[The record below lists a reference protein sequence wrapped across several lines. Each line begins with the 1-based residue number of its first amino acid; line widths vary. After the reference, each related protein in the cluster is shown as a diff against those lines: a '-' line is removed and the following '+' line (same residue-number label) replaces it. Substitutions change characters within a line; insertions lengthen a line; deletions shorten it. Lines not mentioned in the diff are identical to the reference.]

1 MSMSPGRFMELFQ
14 ATGRTDLMTI
24 EAGNLTAGRALV
36 GRPMRPIRIVRG
48 HVLIRGA
55 FASTDVAMADGLIT
69 DSLGATAGALTIDAQ
84 GLHVLPG
91 IIDIHGD
98 GFERLLHPRP
108 AVAIDPL
115 IALLEADRQF
125 ISNGIT
131 TAYHSVTWSWEGGT
145 RGGQAALSIL
155 EAIAALRPHMLA
167 DTRYHLRHE
176 TYNLDAEQVILDWI
190 EEGRIDCIAFN
201 DHMAGTIKQRH
212 RPDKMAGMITRSGL
226 SEAQFHAL
234 IERVHARADEVPA
247 SIARLAA
254 AARRA
259 GLPMLSHDDMTPQM
273 RGWYREHGCVIA
285 EFPINVETTEAAAD
299 AGDPIVFGAPNVI
312 RGGSHT
318 GCPSAAEMAAR
329 RLCTVLA
336 SDYYY
341 PALPLA
347 PFRLS
352 ALGILPLAEAWGLVS
367 SGPAHALGL
376 NDRGRIEP
384 GLRADLVL
392 IEERSPLPPRIVGTI
407 CGGRLACMSD
417 AGRVVSGG

>member
-1 MSMSPGRFMELFQ
+1 MN
-14 ATGRTDLMTI
+14 I
-24 EAGNLTAGRALV
+24 EAGNPTAGRTLE
-36 GRPMRPIRIVRG
+36 GRPLRPIRIVRG
-48 HVLIRGA
+48 RVLSEGQ
-55 FASTDVAMADGLIT
+55 FASMDVAIADGRIT
-69 DSLGATAGALTIDAQ
+69 DTLGGMSDALTIDAH
-84 GLHVLPG
+84 GLYVLPG

-98 GFERLLHPRP
+98 GFERLIHPRP
-108 AVAIDPL
+108 AAAIDPL

-145 RGGQAALSIL
+145 RGAEAALSIL
-155 EAIAALRPHMLA
+155 EAISDLRPHLLA

-176 TYNLDAEQVILDWI
+176 TYNLDAEPVVLDWI
-190 EEGRIDCIAFN
+190 AEGRIDCLAFN

-234 IERVHARADEVPA
+234 IERVHARSEEVPA
-247 SIARLAA
+247 SVARLAA

-273 RGWYREHGCVIA
+273 RGWYRDLGCAIA
-285 EFPINVETTEAAAD
+285 EFPINAETTRAAAD

-318 GCPSAAEMAAR
+318 GCPSAAEMAGR

-352 ALGILPLAEAWGLVS
+352 AQGILPLADAWGLVS

-376 NDRGRIEP
+376 NDRGRIET

-392 IEERSPLPPRIVGTI
+392 IEDRSPLPPRIVGTI
-407 CGGRLACMSD
+407 AGGRLACMGD
-417 AGRVVSGG
+417 ARHVIGRD

>member
-1 MSMSPGRFMELFQ
+1 MN
-14 ATGRTDLMTI
+14 I
-24 EAGNLTAGRALV
+24 EARNLTQGRSAE
-36 GRPMRPIRIVRG
+36 GRPLRPIRIVRG
-48 HVLIRGA
+48 LVLTGGA
-55 FASTDVAMADGLIT
+55 FSSTDVTIADGRIS
-69 DSLGATAGALTIDAQ
+69 DALGANPDVLTIDAH
-84 GLHVLPG
+84 GLYILPG

-98 GFERLLHPRP
+98 GFERLIHPRP
-108 AVAIDPL
+108 GVAVDPL
-115 IALLEADRQF
+115 TALLEADRQF

-145 RGGQAALSIL
+145 RGAQAALSIL
-155 EAIAALRPHMLA
+155 EAMTALRPHLLT

-176 TYNLDAEQVILDWI
+176 TFNLDAEHVILDWI
-190 EEGRIDCIAFN
+190 AEGRIDCLAFN

-226 SEAQFHAL
+226 SEAEFHHL
-234 IERVHARADEVPA
+234 IERVHARSDEVPA

-273 RGWYREHGCVIA
+273 RGWYRDLGCAIA
-285 EFPINVETTEAAAD
+285 EFPINVETTKAAAD

-318 GCPSAAEMAAR
+318 GCPSAAEMAAQR
-329 RLCTVLA
+329 FCTILA

-352 ALGILPLAEAWGLVS
+352 AQGIVPLAEAWGLVS

-376 NDRGRIEP
+376 NDRGRIET

-392 IEERSPLPPRIVGTI
+392 IEDRSPLPPRIVGTMI
-407 CGGRLACMSD
+407 GGRLACMGD
-417 AGRVVSGG
+417 AGRIIGSG